1 MTSSDIKTLAICVAL
16 VAALALL
23 PDATLYLALIA
34 FSVMLVLPKGR
45 AFLKTLGFR
54 QQDNWLK
61 TIGLAVAGWAAVMAV
76 QTIVANLFPNV
87 FLQEGGGVF
96 ADVEGNTPLFLYS
109 VLSGI
114 VIGGFVEEMLFRGY
128 LLTRLIRIFGDNKA
142 TTFAIVLAT
151 SLIFA
156 FIHVY
161 QGAAAVVLTGIF
173 SFVVGL
179 IFVRTNYNLWLVILI
194 HSLFNIVTFTTLYLG
209 IA

>member
-1 MTSSDIKTLAICVAL
+1 MAL
-16 VAALALL
+16 VAGLARF
-23 PDATLYLALIA
+23 PDATLYLALIT
-34 FSVMLVLPKGR
+34 FIVMLFLPKGR

-61 TIGLAVAGWAAVMAV
+61 TLGLAVAGYAVVMAV
-76 QTIVANLFPNV
+76 QTVVANLFPDI
-87 FLQEGGGVF
+87 FLKESDGFF
-96 ADVEGNTPLFLYS
+96 AEIEGNTVLFLYS
-109 VLSGI
+109 VVSGI
-114 VIGGFVEEMLFRGY
+114 VFGGFVEEMLFRGF
-128 LLTRLIRIFGDNKA
+128 LLTRLIRIFGDNKI
-142 TTFAIVLAT
+142 TTFIIVLTT

-173 SFVVGL
+173 SFIAGL

-194 HSLFNIVTFTTLYLG
+194 HSIFNIVTFTTLYLG